1 MSWIDKLRRT
11 EKQEPDKQY
20 LYYVRQQ
27 LKQDVYAIVRVT
39 WYDEDGIYSVTE
51 TRVNKRDAEV
61 IQEFSDIVGNALTI
75 GADVSVI
82 CVEKSERLDLH
93 DL

>member
-1 MSWIDKLRRT
+1 MSWIDHLRKS

-27 LKQDVYAIVRVT
+27 LKQQVYAVVRVT

-61 IQEFSDIVGNALTI
+61 IQEDPE
-75 GADVSVI
+75 VSQDEPEVI
-82 CVEKSERLDLH
+82 HDAEVIHDNVEVT
-93 DL
+93 

>member
-1 MSWIDKLRRT
+1 MSWIDRLKRT
-11 EKQEPDKQY
+11 EKEDPDKQY

-27 LKQDVYAIVRVT
+27 LRQQVYAVVRVP
-39 WYDEDGIYSVTE
+39 WYDEEGIYSVTE

-61 IQEFSDIVGNALTI
+61 IKEFTEIVGNALTI

>member
-1 MSWIDKLRRT
+1 MSWIDHLRKS

-27 LKQDVYAIVRVT
+27 LKQQVYAVVRVT

-51 TRVNKRDAEV
+51 TRVNKRDAQV

-82 CVEKSERLDLH
+82 CVENSERLDLH

>member
-1 MSWIDKLRRT
+1 MSWIDHLRKS

-27 LKQDVYAIVRVT
+27 LKQQVYAVVRVT

-82 CVEKSERLDLH
+82 CVANSERLGLH

>member
-1 MSWIDKLRRT
+1 MSWIDKLRKT

-27 LKQDVYAIVRVT
+27 LRQQAYAVVRVT
-39 WYDEDGIYSVTE
+39 WYDEEGICSVTE
-51 TRVNKRDAEV
+51 SRISKSDPEV
-61 IQEFSDIVGNALTI
+61 VQEFSDIISNALCI
-75 GADVSVI
+75 GGDVSVI
-82 CVEKSERLDLH
+82 CVDKSERLDLH